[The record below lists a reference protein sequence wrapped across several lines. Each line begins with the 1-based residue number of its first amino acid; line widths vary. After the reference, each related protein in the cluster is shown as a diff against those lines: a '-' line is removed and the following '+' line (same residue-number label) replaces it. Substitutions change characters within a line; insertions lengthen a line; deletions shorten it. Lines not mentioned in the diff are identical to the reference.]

1 MVNRLKMDFYRLR
14 KSPLLYILIGATI
27 LFSIYMMGTFAF
39 LDFSVKN
46 LGEDFLDAETMG
58 AVAAILPS
66 DFKSFIQI
74 FFLGNFFIVFLIIF
88 AVVFSSAEYKT
99 GYIKNTAAH
108 TSPKYI
114 SYFSNLIII
123 TIFATVLFLITG
135 IIVSVGCL
143 LIGEIDYKNK
153 SFHDVL
159 KYIGELL
166 PFIVTKFLSNI
177 SLTAFFLMIFYLLR
191 SATPVMI
198 SGLTYSMLGTLLFS
212 LVNVVINIAFKNADF
227 DLGEY
232 TNLGN
237 MSTIL
242 IGADAGDYI
251 RSAVVSVVF
260 LVISSFVSCYA
271 LQKKDIR

>member
-46 LGEDFLDAETMG
+46 LGEDFLDVETMG

-123 TIFATVLFLITG
+123 TIFSAVLFLITG